1 MTDKTETASQDL
13 SLDSSSSDLISSAYL
28 PTKLPFLATAFCAL
42 FLFYWFCFELGLFS
56 VGLAYF
62 ALFGLI
68 FIALYRSQNTQIS
81 DRACAFI
88 VFGLWAAALFSSYLV
103 EFPRLWLGA
112 FVFSTYSMLRA
123 KWASLVIVIVASLL
137 LLISHQAFGVESFG
151 ALIAIAVF
159 AHHAR
164 QLFDQYREQLLLMSR
179 QDPMSGCGNLQAL
192 KSDMDR
198 HIQLLDRYKTPC
210 TAMEITL
217 QLESSKSKKP
227 ALDEGHPF
235 YVLLNVCKSRIRQ
248 TDRLYRSGDVSFICL
263 LANTSASDAAV
274 LQNDILTA
282 CEQYEI
288 GGNERIVLVIKMH
301 ACEESDQPLYW
312 LERLHNMAEAS
323 VVCGADKAR

>member
-1 MTDKTETASQDL
+1 MTDKTAVGSQEL
-13 SLDSSSSDLISSAYL
+13 SSDSSSFDAISSAYL

-42 FLFYWFCFELGLFS
+42 FLSYWFCFELGIFS

-81 DRACAFI
+81 ARACAFI
-88 VFGLWAAALFSSYLV
+88 VFGLWAVALLSSYLA
-103 EFPRLWLGA
+103 EFPRLWYGA

-123 KWASLVIVIVASLL
+123 KWASLAIAIVAPLL
-137 LLISHQAFGVESFG
+137 LFISRQDFGFEMLGAF
-151 ALIAIAVF
+151 IATAVF

-164 QLFDQYREQLLLMSR
+164 QLFDQYRDQLLFMSR

-192 KSDMDR
+192 KSDMEH

-217 QLESSKSKKP
+217 QLESSDSKK
-227 ALDEGHPF
+227 AVLDESHPF

-263 LANTSASDAAV
+263 LANTSASDAVV
-274 LQNDILTA
+274 LKNDILTS

-288 GGNERIVLVIKMH
+288 GGDERIELAIRMR
-301 ACEESDQPLYW
+301 ACDESDQPLYW
-312 LERLHNMAEAS
+312 LEHLHNMDEAS
-323 VVCGADKAR
+323 VVCGAEKAR